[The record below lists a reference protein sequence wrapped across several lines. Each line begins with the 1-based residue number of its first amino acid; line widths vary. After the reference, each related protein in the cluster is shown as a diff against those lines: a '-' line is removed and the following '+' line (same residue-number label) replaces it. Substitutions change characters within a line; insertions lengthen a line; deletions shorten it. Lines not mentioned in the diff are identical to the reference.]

1 MVFQDTKQGSV
12 RETLVKNQLLQVEG
26 HVLHYG
32 NKVGP
37 KGQKEYIW
45 TKNIAEE
52 WYTML
57 RNILNRSR
65 ETRVKVC
72 SKISSQQQ
80 GAGSSLSASR
90 RIWVF

>member
-37 KGQKEYIW
+37 KGQKNTYGQK
-45 TKNIAEE
+45 T
-52 WYTML
+52 
-57 RNILNRSR
+57 
-65 ETRVKVC
+65 
-72 SKISSQQQ
+72 
-80 GAGSSLSASR
+80 
-90 RIWVF
+90 